1 MNIRQFNCS
10 SHPYWLPNFMD
21 VFTWSLPF
29 VGEKVTEMLVN
40 VLNICSDDEL
50 MGSTADPTAVEPTA
64 HPTVLITPEQIAE
77 LKRKEEKRITLQ
89 KKILAVAKMAKYFH
103 TLREESET
111 VLQLK
116 GLTPNGMLP
125 TGILDGSS
133 SGVPLREAQNPMA
146 LIKTFEDAKSLDRVN
161 EKMPARKNSTP
172 GSDSKVETPKTSVTS
187 APTSPA
193 LTKVTSS
200 PASSTAANT
209 VPSLNNSNHNAN
221 PQQPTTPEQ
230 NKSYTKKVT

>member
-1 MNIRQFNCS
+1 
-10 SHPYWLPNFMD
+10 
-21 VFTWSLPF
+21 
-29 VGEKVTEMLVN
+29 
-40 VLNICSDDEL
+40 
-50 MGSTADPTAVEPTA
+50 
-64 HPTVLITPEQIAE
+64 
-77 LKRKEEKRITLQ
+77 
-89 KKILAVAKMAKYFH
+89 
-103 TLREESET
+103 
-111 VLQLK
+111 
-116 GLTPNGMLP
+116 MLP

-172 GSDSKVETPKTSVTS
+172 GSDSKVETPKTSVAS

-193 LTKVTSS
+193 LAKVASS
-200 PASSTAANT
+200 PASSTAAST

>member
-1 MNIRQFNCS
+1 
-10 SHPYWLPNFMD
+10 
-21 VFTWSLPF
+21 
-29 VGEKVTEMLVN
+29 
-40 VLNICSDDEL
+40 
-50 MGSTADPTAVEPTA
+50 
-64 HPTVLITPEQIAE
+64 
-77 LKRKEEKRITLQ
+77 
-89 KKILAVAKMAKYFH
+89 
-103 TLREESET
+103 
-111 VLQLK
+111 
-116 GLTPNGMLP
+116 MLP

-172 GSDSKVETPKTSVTS
+172 GSDSKVETPKTSVAS

-193 LTKVTSS
+193 MAKVSS
-200 PASSTAANT
+200 PTVSSTATANS